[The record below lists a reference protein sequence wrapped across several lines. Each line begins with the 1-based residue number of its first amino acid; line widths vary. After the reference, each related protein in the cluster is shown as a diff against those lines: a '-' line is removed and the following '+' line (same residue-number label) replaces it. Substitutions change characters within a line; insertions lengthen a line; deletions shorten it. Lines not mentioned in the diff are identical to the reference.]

1 MWRGNQLG
9 RWVSTNV
16 LLEIVGETRYS
27 FCAVEE
33 TRPLGDTNVLLLSKI
48 SNSSLEVSSEAKR
61 EYHQGFRLCSKKRWK
76 FSVDPTASNKWLF
89 RRVAAEGGGEK
100 LNSKQSC
107 STCIGG

>member
-48 SNSSLEVSSEAKR
+48 SNSSLEVSSEAR
-61 EYHQGFRLCSKKRWK
+61 IPVMLQEALEVQCRPDSI
-76 FSVDPTASNKWLF
+76 
-89 RRVAAEGGGEK
+89 
-100 LNSKQSC
+100 Q
-107 STCIGG
+107 